1 MFICVISGKTFLRNP
16 IWKLNWTGYHSMRIL
31 IVIFTRCF
39 HPILTQIAYVL
50 QSTVVGVK
58 LKELLLVNKNKGL
71 SLIGINH

>member
-1 MFICVISGKTFLRNP
+1 
-16 IWKLNWTGYHSMRIL
+16 MRIL

-50 QSTVVGVK
+50 KSTVVGVK